1 MTAHGFALV
10 LPKLSLSEKEFK
22 YIRTTILFC
31 KKDVE
36 PTDPAVNCIC
46 AWLVSVKTG
55 TVSPTHLDLPKYVHT
70 TYSQCM

>member
-36 PTDPAVNCIC
+36 PTDPAVT
-46 AWLVSVKTG
+46 VSVLGWSQLKLG
-55 TVSPTHLDLPKYVHT
+55 LSHQPT
-70 TYSQCM
+70 